1 MGNLYVMIPRRAH
14 KLQAALQKDLSSKRL
29 YDNIGANRRQEHT
42 GVKGQFMDK
51 SLGDIQRE
59 VDAYISQFKE
69 GYFSPLSMLARMSEE
84 VGELAREVNH
94 QFGEKPK
101 KRMKLII
108 RLSLELGDIL
118 FITVCFANSLGIDL
132 TEAHNK
138 VMHKFNTRDAG
149 RWTPKNTD

>member
-1 MGNLYVMIPRRAH
+1 
-14 KLQAALQKDLSSKRL
+14 
-29 YDNIGANRRQEHT
+29 
-42 GVKGQFMDK
+42 MDK

-101 KRMKLII
+101 KAD
-108 RLSLELGDIL
+108 EAD
-118 FITVCFANSLGIDL
+118 NSIGG
-132 TEAHNK
+132 
-138 VMHKFNTRDAG
+138 AG
-149 RWTPKNTD
+149 RHSLHYRLFRQFTRYRLN